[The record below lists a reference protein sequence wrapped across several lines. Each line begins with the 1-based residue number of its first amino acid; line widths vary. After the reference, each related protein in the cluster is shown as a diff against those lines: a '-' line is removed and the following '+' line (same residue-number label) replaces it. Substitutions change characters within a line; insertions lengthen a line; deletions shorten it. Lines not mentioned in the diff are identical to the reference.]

1 MAAERKRHCENIVLS
16 AAKEQER
23 LQAVDNISEADVK
36 SCKDTSTW
44 RFVSHFSIGNYELM
58 NLYSG
63 LLFWIVPN
71 LVLTALHSRFNM
83 SWEPFVNFRT
93 CIGVTFI
100 QLQELVVE
108 IESLREQQDEG
119 SISLTELAEN
129 FHRLDTSLLQQI
141 PQCFDDFFFFP

>member
-44 RFVSHFSIGNYELM
+44 RFVSHFSICNYELM
-58 NLYSG
+58 NLYSS

-71 LVLTALHSRFNM
+71 LVSRALHSRFNM
-83 SWEPFVNFRT
+83 SWEPFAN
-93 CIGVTFI
+93 IGPV
-100 QLQELVVE
+100 LV
-108 IESLREQQDEG
+108 
-119 SISLTELAEN
+119 
-129 FHRLDTSLLQQI
+129 SLLFN
-141 PQCFDDFFFFP
+141 CRNWWWKLNL